1 MEARANDINILE
13 NYKVA
18 NPEERFEIMFAH
30 YSFFPKVI
38 RKLEKKTQFKI
49 KAEREYLSSHNRGV
63 LGVRVQTSNI
73 SSPTEDEAIA
83 NIEIEE
89 AFKTGEID
97 SSLLKGID
105 NATQYEEDIRI
116 TRLMRMDYELLE
128 EMIEDLE
135 DEETKIIK
143 EYLVNKRFLNEI
155 AVEFGMSYETVKRK
169 IRIIK
174 EDLLEEIIECLEMNC
189 R

>member
-1 MEARANDINILE
+1 
-13 NYKVA
+13 
-18 NPEERFEIMFAH
+18 
-30 YSFFPKVI
+30 
-38 RKLEKKTQFKI
+38 
-49 KAEREYLSSHNRGV
+49 
-63 LGVRVQTSNI
+63 
-73 SSPTEDEAIA
+73 
-83 NIEIEE
+83 
-89 AFKTGEID
+89 
-97 SSLLKGID
+97 
-105 NATQYEEDIRI
+105 
-116 TRLMRMDYELLE
+116 MRMDYELLE

-143 EYLVNKRFLNEI
+143 EYLVNKRFMKEI

>member
-13 NYKVA
+13 NYKAA

-38 RKLEKKTQFKI
+38 RKLEKKTQFK
-49 KAEREYLSSHNRGV
+49 
-63 LGVRVQTSNI
+63 TSNI

-89 AFKTGEID
+89 AFKNGEID
-97 SSLLKGID
+97 SSILKGID
-105 NATQYEEDIRI
+105 NAAQYEEDIRV

-135 DEETKIIK
+135 DEETKIMK
-143 EYLVNKRFLNEI
+143 EYLVNKRFMKEI